1 MHDLVMER
9 ASLAA
14 KHEFDAL
21 PRSAEVDV
29 HPSRRCELL
38 TLAELA
44 NRLVPGIRIG
54 AAELER
60 YYAFDPQ
67 SILTFNRK
75 GRLLGAVAFLYLNS
89 RGHDALLLDDM
100 SLTHP
105 DMELLADRADEVS
118 AIYVW
123 AIAGQGRAMAGLG
136 NVSEHL
142 CRPRFVAADLF
153 AHPATAAGRD
163 LMIALGFKQI
173 PSFQPDLWC
182 YARLWNRLSPTS
194 PVPGLSTRSHVD
206 ARH

>member
-1 MHDLVMER
+1 MRDLVLER

-14 KHEFDAL
+14 RHDFDTL

-29 HPSRRCELL
+29 HPCRRPELSV
-38 TLAELA
+38 LAEMA

-54 AAELER
+54 EAELER
-60 YYAFDPQ
+60 YYAFDPE
-67 SILTFNRK
+67 SILTFNHR
-75 GRLLGAVAFLYLNS
+75 GRLLGAVAFLYLTD
-89 RGHDALLLDDM
+89 RGHDALLLDEM

-105 DMELLADRADEVS
+105 DLGLLAGRDEEVS

-123 AIAGQGRAMAGLG
+123 AIAGQGRSMAGLG

-142 CRPRFVAADLF
+142 CKPRLVIADLF

-163 LMIALGFKQI
+163 LMVALGFKQI

-182 YARLWNRLSPTS
+182 YERPWNRSSPMSPASNLSA
-194 PVPGLSTRSHVD
+194 RSYAD